1 MNELENS
8 QEQLLPPEVEDQLSF
23 FNLQFVIKTFVLNW
37 IWFLLSVIIFMGLGF
52 VYLRYTQPVYQIG
65 AKMLIKNDDNRRRS
79 TSNQIMA
86 ATNLGTMTMSDGF
99 ENEVEILKSNS
110 IAEGA
115 VRDLKL
121 YVNYSMEGRIVD
133 RPIYKTTPL
142 IVDMDQKHLD
152 RLETPVD
159 LEINRLEGNEYE
171 VRGSYMLNDEPHT
184 FRSTGAMPMS
194 VNVKVGTFTII
205 PNYKYVSGW
214 DNGRTLKVQV
224 SNPKYVAFSYA
235 AALTVEP
242 LNKVTTIA
250 NLQAT
255 DVLPERGIDFL
266 SQVAVVYNRQANE
279 DKNEIAVRTEE
290 FINDRLEKINAELGN
305 TDGAIASYKR
315 SNNIVDAASS
325 AGASLNQT
333 DNADNALAEMNT
345 QIMLMESIKEYIMQ
359 PENKYQTLPSNVGLK
374 DGAATS
380 LITQYNQIA
389 LERNRLL
396 RSASEQ
402 SPAVQTITSQLDD
415 LTNSINRAIDQSK
428 RTMNIERQHLASRYS
443 KYQSK
448 LSQTPQQERILTEIG
463 RQQTVKSSLY
473 IMLLQKREEN
483 SISLAA
489 TADKGK
495 LVDEPVF
502 MGKVKPKSA
511 IIMLV
516 CLVFSI
522 GVPFL
527 IFFLIELTRYRIE
540 GHADVEKLTKA
551 PIIADIAQSSQEA
564 KTRGDIVVH
573 ENENNQMEEI
583 FRAMRTNLQFMLKED
598 ENVIMF
604 TSATSGE
611 GKTFCAANL
620 AVSFA
625 LLDKK
630 VILIGL
636 DIRRPR
642 LISLFE
648 LDKTDK
654 GISVLLTRE
663 NPTLEE
669 IKENIVPSGINKNLD
684 LLLAGPV
691 PPNPAELIARQSL
704 EEIFTILR
712 KEYDYVIV
720 DTAPIGLVSDTLQ
733 VGRVVD
739 ASVIVCRAD
748 YTEKSAFGM
757 INELIST
764 QKLPNVSIAINGID
778 MSRKKYG
785 YAYGYGKY
793 GKYSKYGRYGYK
805 SNYGKYGS
813 YGAYSSYGSY
823 GYHSYGYG
831 TYTNSHYGNPEDKSV
846 KQ

>member
-23 FNLQFVIKTFVLNW
+23 FNIQFVIKTFVLNW
-37 IWFLLSVIIFMGLGF
+37 VWFLLSLIIFMGIGF
-52 VYLRYTQPVYQIG
+52 VYLRYTQPVYKVG

-79 TSNQIMA
+79 TNQIMA

-99 ENEVEILKSNS
+99 ENEIEILKSNS

-121 YVNYSMEGRIVD
+121 YVDYSMEGRIVD
-133 RPIYKTTPL
+133 RPVYKTTPL
-142 IVDMDQKHLD
+142 VVDMDQKHLD
-152 RLETPVD
+152 RLESPVN
-159 LEINRLEGNEYE
+159 LEISKHEKGDYE
-171 VRGSYMLNDEPHT
+171 VRGSYMLADGPHT
-184 FRSTGAMPMS
+184 FRSTGPMPMS
-194 VNVKVGTFTII
+194 INVKVGTFTII
-205 PNYKYVSGW
+205 PNYKYVNSW
-214 DNGRTLKVQV
+214 NEENNLKVTIT
-224 SNPKYVAFSYA
+224 NPKYVAYA
-235 AALTVEP
+235 YAGRLTVDP

-250 NLQAT
+250 NLESL
-255 DVLPERGIDFL
+255 DELPERGIDFL

-279 DKNEIAVRTEE
+279 DKNEIAIRTEE
-290 FINDRLEKINAELGN
+290 FINDRLEKINAELGS

-315 SNNIVDAASS
+315 SNNIVDAATS
-325 AGASLNQT
+325 AGASLSQT

-345 QIMLMESIKEYIMQ
+345 QIMLMESIKDYMAQ
-359 PENKYQTLPSNVGLK
+359 PDNKYQTLPSNVGLK

-396 RSASEQ
+396 RSASEK
-402 SPAVQTITSQLDD
+402 SPAVQTVTAQLDD

-428 RTMNIERQHLASRYS
+428 RTMNIERQHLANRFS

-502 MGKVKPKSA
+502 MGKVKPKGS
-511 IIMLV
+511 IILLI
-516 CLVFSI
+516 CLVLSL

-527 IFFLIELTRYRIE
+527 IFFLLELTRFRIE

-551 PIIADIAQSSQEA
+551 PIIADIAQSSQSA

-583 FRAMRTNLQFMLKED
+583 FRAMRTNLQFMLKEG

-648 LDKTDK
+648 LGKTQK
-654 GISVLLTRE
+654 GISVLLTHE
-663 NPTLEE
+663 KPTLED
-669 IKENIVPSGINKNLD
+669 IKENIVPSEVNKNLD

-691 PPNPAELIARQSL
+691 PPNPAELIARHSL
-704 EEIFTILR
+704 DEIFSILR

-733 VGRVVD
+733 VGRVAD

-757 INELIST
+757 INELIAT
-764 QKLPNVSIAINGID
+764 QKLPNVSVAINGID

-831 TYTNSHYGNPEDKSV
+831 TYSTSHYGNPEDKSV

>member
-1 MNELENS
+1 MNEFENS

-37 IWFLLSVIIFMGLGF
+37 VWFLLSVIIFMGIGI
-52 VYLRYTQPVYQIG
+52 VYLRYTQPMYSVG

-79 TSNQIMA
+79 SNQIMA

-99 ENEVEILKSNS
+99 ENEIEILKSNS

-121 YVNYSMEGRIVD
+121 YVDYSMEGRVVD

-152 RLETPVD
+152 RLESPVN
-159 LEINRLEGNEYE
+159 LEISKLEGGEYE
-171 VRGSYMLNDEPHT
+171 VRGSYVLEDGPHT
-184 FRSTGAMPMS
+184 FRSTGVMPMS
-194 VNVKVGTFTII
+194 INVKVGTFTII
-205 PNYKYVSGW
+205 PNYKYVNGW
-214 DNGRTLKVQV
+214 DSDKDLKVTV
-224 SNPKYVAFSYA
+224 SNPKTLAYSYA
-235 AALTVEP
+235 GRLSVDP

-250 NLQAT
+250 NLGCVDAIP
-255 DVLPERGIDFL
+255 DRGIDFL
-266 SQVAVVYNRQANE
+266 RQVAVVYNRQANE

-290 FINDRLEKINAELGN
+290 FINDRLEKINAELGS

-333 DNADNALAEMNT
+333 DDADNALAEMNT
-345 QIMLMESIKEYIMQ
+345 QIMLMESIREYIMQ

-374 DGAATS
+374 DGAATG

-402 SPAVQTITSQLDD
+402 SPAVQTVTAQLDD
-415 LTNSINRAIDQSK
+415 LINSINRAIEQSK
-428 RTMNIERQHLASRYS
+428 RTMNIERQHLANRFS

-502 MGKVKPKSA
+502 MGKVSPKSS
-511 IIMLV
+511 IILLI
-516 CLVFSI
+516 CLVLSI

-527 IFFLIELTRYRIE
+527 IFFLIEMTRYRIE

-551 PIIADIAQSSQEA
+551 PIIADIAQSSQQA
-564 KTRGDIVVH
+564 KTKGDIVVH

-583 FRAMRTNLQFMLKED
+583 FRAMRTNLQFMLKEGQ
-598 ENVIMF
+598 NVIMF

-611 GKTFCAANL
+611 GKTFSAANL

-648 LDKTDK
+648 LEKTQK
-654 GISVLLTRE
+654 GVSVLLTHD
-663 NPTLEE
+663 NPTPQD
-669 IKENIVPSGINKNLD
+669 IKDNIVPSGVNKNLD

-691 PPNPAELIARQSL
+691 PPNPAELIARNSL
-704 EEIFTILR
+704 DRIFEILR

-739 ASVIVCRAD
+739 ATVIVCRAD

-757 INELIST
+757 INELIAT

-831 TYTNSHYGNPEDKSV
+831 TYSNSHYGNPEDKSV

>member
-1 MNELENS
+1 MNELENN

-23 FNLQFVIKTFVLNW
+23 FNIQFVIKTFVLNW
-37 IWFLLSVIIFMGLGF
+37 VWFLLSLIIFMGIGF
-52 VYLRYTQPVYQIG
+52 VYLRYTQPVYKVG

-79 TSNQIMA
+79 SNQIMA

-99 ENEVEILKSNS
+99 ENEIEILKSNS

-121 YVNYSMEGRIVD
+121 YVDYSMEGRVVD

-142 IVDMDQKHLD
+142 VVDMDQKHLD
-152 RLETPVD
+152 RLQSPVN
-159 LEINRLEGNEYE
+159 LEISKRAKGDYE
-171 VRGSYMLNDEPHT
+171 VRGSYMLEDGAHT

-194 VNVKVGTFTII
+194 INVKVGTFTII
-205 PNYKYVSGW
+205 PNYKYVNSW
-214 DNGRTLKVQV
+214 DEGKNLKVTII
-224 SNPKYVAFSYA
+224 NPKYVAYSYA
-235 AALTVEP
+235 GRLTVDP

-250 NLQAT
+250 NLESL
-255 DVLPERGIDFL
+255 DELPERGIDFL
-266 SQVAVVYNRQANE
+266 RQVAVVYNRQANE
-279 DKNEIAVRTEE
+279 DKNEIAIRTEE
-290 FINDRLEKINAELGN
+290 FINDRLEKINAELGS

-325 AGASLNQT
+325 AGASLSQT

-345 QIMLMESIKEYIMQ
+345 QIMLMESIKEYMSQ
-359 PENKYQTLPSNVGLK
+359 PENRYQTLPSNVGLK

-396 RSASEQ
+396 RSASEK
-402 SPAVQTITSQLDD
+402 SPAVQTVTAQLED

-428 RTMNIERQHLASRYS
+428 RTMNIERQHLANRFS

-502 MGKVKPKSA
+502 MGKVKPKGYV
-511 IIMLV
+511 ILLV
-516 CLVFSI
+516 CLVLSI

-527 IFFLIELTRYRIE
+527 IFFLIELTRFRIE
-540 GHADVEKLTKA
+540 GHADVEKLTRA
-551 PIIADIAQSSQEA
+551 PIIADIAQSSQSA

-648 LDKTDK
+648 LEKNQK
-654 GISVLLTRE
+654 GISVLLTHE

-669 IKENIVPSGINKNLD
+669 IKENIVPSQVNKNLD

-691 PPNPAELIARQSL
+691 PPNPAELIARHSL
-704 EEIFTILR
+704 DGIFNILR

-764 QKLPNVSIAINGID
+764 RKLPNVSIAINGID

-831 TYTNSHYGNPEDKSV
+831 TYSTSHYGNPDDKSV

>member
-1 MNELENS
+1 MNEFENS

-37 IWFLLSVIIFMGLGF
+37 VWFLLSVIIFMGIGI
-52 VYLRYTQPVYQIG
+52 VYLRYTQPMYSVG

-79 TSNQIMA
+79 NNQIMA

-99 ENEVEILKSNS
+99 ENEIEILKSNS

-121 YVNYSMEGRIVD
+121 YVDYSMEGRVVD

-152 RLETPVD
+152 RLESPVN
-159 LEINRLEGNEYE
+159 LEISKHEGGEYE
-171 VRGSYMLNDEPHT
+171 VRGSYVLDDGPHT
-184 FRSTGAMPMS
+184 FRSTGVMPMS
-194 VNVKVGTFTII
+194 INVKVGTFTII
-205 PNYKYVSGW
+205 PNYKYVNGW
-214 DNGRTLKVQV
+214 DSGKDLKVTV
-224 SNPKYVAFSYA
+224 SNPKTLAYSYA
-235 AALTVEP
+235 GRLSVDP

-250 NLQAT
+250 NLGCVDAIP
-255 DVLPERGIDFL
+255 DRGIDFL
-266 SQVAVVYNRQANE
+266 RQVAVVYNRQANE

-290 FINDRLEKINAELGN
+290 FINDRLEKINAELGS

-333 DNADNALAEMNT
+333 DDADNALAEMNT
-345 QIMLMESIKEYIMQ
+345 QIMLMESIREYIMQ

-374 DGAATS
+374 DGAATG

-402 SPAVQTITSQLDD
+402 SPAVQTVTAQLDD
-415 LTNSINRAIDQSK
+415 LINSINRAIEQSK
-428 RTMNIERQHLASRYS
+428 RTMNIERQHLANRFS

-502 MGKVKPKSA
+502 MGKVSPKSS
-511 IIMLV
+511 IILLI
-516 CLVFSI
+516 CLVLSI

-527 IFFLIELTRYRIE
+527 IFFLIEMTRYRIE

-551 PIIADIAQSSQEA
+551 PIIADIAQSSQSA
-564 KTRGDIVVH
+564 KTKGDIVVH

-583 FRAMRTNLQFMLKED
+583 FRAMRTNLQFMLKEG

-648 LDKTDK
+648 LEKTQK
-654 GISVLLTRE
+654 GVSVLLTQD
-663 NPTLEE
+663 NPTPQD
-669 IKENIVPSGINKNLD
+669 IKDNIVPSGVNKNLD

-691 PPNPAELIARQSL
+691 PPNPAELIARNSL
-704 EEIFTILR
+704 DRIFEILR

-757 INELIST
+757 INELIAT

-831 TYTNSHYGNPEDKSV
+831 TYSNSHYGNPEDKSV

>member
-23 FNLQFVIKTFVLNW
+23 FNIQFVIKTFVLNW
-37 IWFLLSVIIFMGLGF
+37 VWFLLSLIIFMGIGF
-52 VYLRYTQPVYQIG
+52 VYLRYTQPVYKVG

-79 TSNQIMA
+79 SNQIMA

-99 ENEVEILKSNS
+99 ENEIEILKSNS

-121 YVNYSMEGRIVD
+121 YVDYSMEGRVVD

-142 IVDMDQKHLD
+142 VVDMDQKHLD
-152 RLETPVD
+152 RLQSPVN
-159 LEINRLEGNEYE
+159 LEISKRAKGDYE
-171 VRGSYMLNDEPHT
+171 VRGSYMLEDGAHT

-194 VNVKVGTFTII
+194 INVKVGTFTII
-205 PNYKYVSGW
+205 PNYKYVNSW
-214 DNGRTLKVQV
+214 DEGKNLKVTII
-224 SNPKYVAFSYA
+224 NPKYVAYSYA
-235 AALTVEP
+235 GRLTVDP

-250 NLQAT
+250 NLESL
-255 DVLPERGIDFL
+255 DELPERGIDFL
-266 SQVAVVYNRQANE
+266 RQVAVVYNRQANE
-279 DKNEIAVRTEE
+279 DKNEIAIRTEE
-290 FINDRLEKINAELGN
+290 FINDRLEKINAELGS

-315 SNNIVDAASS
+315 SNNIVDATSS
-325 AGASLNQT
+325 AGASLSQT

-345 QIMLMESIKEYIMQ
+345 QIMLMESIKEYMSQ
-359 PENKYQTLPSNVGLK
+359 PENRYQTLPSNVGLK

-396 RSASEQ
+396 RSASEK
-402 SPAVQTITSQLDD
+402 SPAVQTVTAQLED

-428 RTMNIERQHLASRYS
+428 RTMNIERQHLANRFS

-502 MGKVKPKSA
+502 MGKVKPKGYV
-511 IIMLV
+511 ILLV
-516 CLVFSI
+516 CLVLSI

-527 IFFLIELTRYRIE
+527 IFFLIELTRFRIE
-540 GHADVEKLTKA
+540 GHADVEKLTRA
-551 PIIADIAQSSQEA
+551 PIIADIAQSSQSA

-648 LDKTDK
+648 LEKTQK
-654 GISVLLTRE
+654 GISVLLTHE

-669 IKENIVPSGINKNLD
+669 IKENIVPSQVNKNLD

-691 PPNPAELIARQSL
+691 PPNPAELIARHSL
-704 EEIFTILR
+704 DGIFNILR

-764 QKLPNVSIAINGID
+764 RKLPNVSIAINGID

-831 TYTNSHYGNPEDKSV
+831 TYSTSHYGNPDDKSV

>member
-1 MNELENS
+1 MNEFENS

-37 IWFLLSVIIFMGLGF
+37 VWFLLSVIIFMGIGI
-52 VYLRYTQPVYQIG
+52 VYLRYTQPMYSVG

-79 TSNQIMA
+79 NNQIMA

-99 ENEVEILKSNS
+99 ENEIEILKSNS

-121 YVNYSMEGRIVD
+121 YVDYSMEGRVVD

-152 RLETPVD
+152 RLESPVN
-159 LEINRLEGNEYE
+159 LEISKHEGGEYE
-171 VRGSYMLNDEPHT
+171 VRGSYVLDDGPHT
-184 FRSTGAMPMS
+184 FRSTGVMPMS
-194 VNVKVGTFTII
+194 INVKVGTFTII
-205 PNYKYVSGW
+205 PNYKYVNGW
-214 DNGRTLKVQV
+214 DSGKDLKVTV
-224 SNPKYVAFSYA
+224 SNPKTLAYSYA
-235 AALTVEP
+235 GRLSVDP

-250 NLQAT
+250 NLGCVDAIP
-255 DVLPERGIDFL
+255 DRGIDFL
-266 SQVAVVYNRQANE
+266 RQVAVVYNRQANE

-290 FINDRLEKINAELGN
+290 FINDRLEKINAELGS

-333 DNADNALAEMNT
+333 DDADNALAEMNT
-345 QIMLMESIKEYIMQ
+345 QIMLMESIREYIMQ

-374 DGAATS
+374 DGAATG

-402 SPAVQTITSQLDD
+402 SPAVQTVTAQLDD
-415 LTNSINRAIDQSK
+415 LTNSINRAIEQSK
-428 RTMNIERQHLASRYS
+428 RTMNIERQHLANRFS

-502 MGKVKPKSA
+502 MGKVSPKSS
-511 IIMLV
+511 IILLI
-516 CLVFSI
+516 CLVLSI

-527 IFFLIELTRYRIE
+527 IFFLIEMTRYRIE

-551 PIIADIAQSSQEA
+551 PIIADIAQSSQSA
-564 KTRGDIVVH
+564 KTKGDIVVH

-583 FRAMRTNLQFMLKED
+583 FRAMRTNLQFMLKEGQ
-598 ENVIMF
+598 NVIMF

-611 GKTFCAANL
+611 GKTFSAANL

-648 LDKTDK
+648 LEKTQK
-654 GISVLLTRE
+654 GVSVLLTQD
-663 NPTLEE
+663 NPTPQD
-669 IKENIVPSGINKNLD
+669 IKDNIVPSGVNKNLD

-691 PPNPAELIARQSL
+691 PPNPAELIARNSL
-704 EEIFTILR
+704 DRIFEILR

-757 INELIST
+757 INELIAT

-831 TYTNSHYGNPEDKSV
+831 TYSNSHYGNPEDKSV

>member
-1 MNELENS
+1 MSEIKNN

-23 FNLQFVIKTFVLNW
+23 FNVQFVIKTLVLNW
-37 IWFLLSVIIFMGLGF
+37 MWFVLSLVIFIGLGAL
-52 VYLRYTQPVYQIG
+52 YLRYTQPVYQIG
-65 AKMLIKNDDNRRRS
+65 SKMLIKNDDNRRRS
-79 TSNQIMA
+79 SNQLMNSA
-86 ATNLGTMTMSDGF
+86 MLGTVTMSDGF
-99 ENEVEILKSNS
+99 DNELEILKSTS

-115 VRDLKL
+115 IRDLKL
-121 YVNYSMEGRIVD
+121 YVNYSIEGNIVD
-133 RPIYKTTPL
+133 RPIYESTPL
-142 IVDMDQKHLD
+142 TVDMDQKHLD
-152 RLETPVD
+152 KLTSPVRLEID
-159 LEINRLEGNEYE
+159 KKDKNEYE
-171 VRGSYMLNDEPHT
+171 VRGTYSLNGEPHT

-194 VNVKVGTFTII
+194 INVKVGTFTII
-205 PNYKYVSGW
+205 PNYKYINAW
-214 DNGRTLKVQV
+214 TEGRSLFVTV
-224 SNPKYVAFSYA
+224 SNPTSLAYA
-235 AALTVEP
+235 YAGGISVEP
-242 LNKVTTIA
+242 LSKTTTIA
-250 NLQAT
+250 RLVVN
-255 DVLPERGIDFL
+255 DVLPQRGIDYL
-266 SQVAVVYNRQANE
+266 KQVAVVYNRQANE

-290 FINDRLEKINAELGN
+290 FINERLEKINAELGS
-305 TDGAIASYKR
+305 TDGAIASFKR
-315 SNNIVDAASS
+315 SNNIVDASS
-325 AGASLNQT
+325 NAGSSLSQT
-333 DNADNALAEMNT
+333 DQADNALSDMNT
-345 QIMLMESIKEYIMQ
+345 QIMLMESIKEYMAQ
-359 PENKYQTLPSNVGLK
+359 PSNKYQTLPSNVGLK

-380 LITQYNQIA
+380 LITQYNNIA

-396 RSASEQ
+396 RSASEM
-402 SPAVQTITSQLDD
+402 SPAVQTITGQLDD
-415 LTNSINRAIDQSK
+415 LTSSINRAIDQSK
-428 RTMNIERQHLASRYS
+428 RTMEIERNSLMNRFS

-448 LSQTPQQERILTEIG
+448 LSQTPHQERILTEIG

-495 LVDEPVF
+495 LVDEPLF
-502 MGKVKPKSA
+502 MGKVKPKSS

-516 CLVFSI
+516 CLVMGI
-522 GVPFL
+522 ALPF
-527 IFFLIELTRYRIE
+527 IFFFLMELSRYRIE

-551 PIIADIAQSSQEA
+551 PIIADVAQSSQEA

-573 ENENNQMEEI
+573 ENKNNQMEEI
-583 FRAMRTNLQFMLKED
+583 FRAMRTNLQFMLKEN

-611 GKTFCAANL
+611 GKTFTAANL

-630 VILIGL
+630 VVLVGL

-642 LISLFE
+642 LAQLFE
-648 LDKTDK
+648 LSKSGK
-654 GISVLLTRE
+654 GVSTLLTKE
-663 NPTLEE
+663 NPTESD
-669 IKENIVPSGINKNLD
+669 IKEAIVPSEVNKNLD

-691 PPNPAELIARQSL
+691 PPNPAELIARPSL
-704 EEIFTILR
+704 DKVFEILR
-712 KEYDYVIV
+712 KTYDYVIV

-733 VGRVVD
+733 AGRITDVT
-739 ASVIVCRAD
+739 VIVCRAD

-757 INELIST
+757 INELVYSE
-764 QKLPNVSIAINGID
+764 KLPNVCVVINGID

-793 GKYSKYGRYGYK
+793 GHYSKYGRYGYK
-805 SNYGKYGS
+805 SSYGKYGS

-831 TYTNSHYGNPEDKSV
+831 TYSTSHYGNADDNSI

>member
-1 MNELENS
+1 MNEFENS

-37 IWFLLSVIIFMGLGF
+37 VWFLLSVIIFMGIGI
-52 VYLRYTQPVYQIG
+52 VYLRYTQPMYSVG

-79 TSNQIMA
+79 NNQIMA

-99 ENEVEILKSNS
+99 ENEIEILKSNS

-121 YVNYSMEGRIVD
+121 YVDYSMEGRVVD

-152 RLETPVD
+152 RLESPVN
-159 LEINRLEGNEYE
+159 LEISKHEGGEYE
-171 VRGSYMLNDEPHT
+171 VRGSYVLDDGPHT
-184 FRSTGAMPMS
+184 FRSTGVMPMS
-194 VNVKVGTFTII
+194 INVKVGTFTII
-205 PNYKYVSGW
+205 PNYKYVNGW
-214 DNGRTLKVQV
+214 DSGKDLKVTV
-224 SNPKYVAFSYA
+224 SNPKTLAYSYA
-235 AALTVEP
+235 GRLSVDP

-250 NLQAT
+250 NLGCVDAIP
-255 DVLPERGIDFL
+255 DRGIDFL
-266 SQVAVVYNRQANE
+266 RQVAVVYNRQANE

-290 FINDRLEKINAELGN
+290 FINDRLEKINAELGS

-333 DNADNALAEMNT
+333 DDADNALAEMNT
-345 QIMLMESIKEYIMQ
+345 QIMLMESIREYIMQ

-374 DGAATS
+374 DGAATG

-402 SPAVQTITSQLDD
+402 SPAVQTVTAQLDD
-415 LTNSINRAIDQSK
+415 LINSINRAIEQSK
-428 RTMNIERQHLASRYS
+428 RTMNIERQHLANRFS

-502 MGKVKPKSA
+502 MGKVSPKSS
-511 IIMLV
+511 IILLI
-516 CLVFSI
+516 CLVLSI

-527 IFFLIELTRYRIE
+527 IFFLIEMTRYRIE

-551 PIIADIAQSSQEA
+551 PIIADIAQSSQSA
-564 KTRGDIVVH
+564 KTKGDIVVH

-583 FRAMRTNLQFMLKED
+583 FRAMRTNLQFMLKEGQ
-598 ENVIMF
+598 NVIMF

-611 GKTFCAANL
+611 GKTFSAANL

-648 LDKTDK
+648 LEKTQK
-654 GISVLLTRE
+654 GVSVLLTQD
-663 NPTLEE
+663 NPTPQD
-669 IKENIVPSGINKNLD
+669 IKDNIVPSGVNKNLD

-691 PPNPAELIARQSL
+691 PPNPAELIARNSL
-704 EEIFTILR
+704 DRIFEILR

-757 INELIST
+757 INELIAT

-831 TYTNSHYGNPEDKSV
+831 TYSNSHYGNPEDKSV